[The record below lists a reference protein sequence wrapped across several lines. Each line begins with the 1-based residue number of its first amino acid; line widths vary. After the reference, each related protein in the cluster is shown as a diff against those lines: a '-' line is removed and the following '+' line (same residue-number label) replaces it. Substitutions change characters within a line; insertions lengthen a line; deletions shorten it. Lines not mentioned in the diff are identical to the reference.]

1 MEEDIH
7 PNDDKEAL
15 RRRLEVLKQE
25 YEMTAR
31 RLQKAEHR
39 DAVRRQG
46 SVSHQN
52 RFTHNE
58 SSSLFCTSSSV
69 LASELSDNQDAQ
81 QLRTIEKRSSVFS
94 TVEKIP
100 AIQFQLAEIA
110 SACPASMRS
119 PTHRLRSKRSR
130 LRLQNKERESD
141 TDYSQEKDRLV
152 PGKKSGSTEEK
163 AKLKRE
169 SDIEM
174 LPCKV
179 EKNQDLPKKGKTDDT
194 IAKKTRK
201 LKMIEKTEV
210 NCESAN
216 KPLVL
221 TDENNMA
228 FQTLNICQKQLP
240 PVGRS
245 KEKLQSRTAAYL
257 DPIQS
262 SSLPPSSDSDKS
274 DRMLPPDSNKDIK
287 HSSVMSGALDSCTLV
302 EGLTFPVEYYIR
314 TTRRMAASQSSVNLE
329 AVIQSQ
335 LTGGWGRR
343 KPSQSQMRGRG
354 HVSSE
359 LPESVRRSTN
369 QAGCRGKGQRRRGR
383 RRTTVVR
390 SPCSNAASDCTMS
403 LPASDS
409 QLDSSV
415 VIDLKSTPQSTAQSE
430 LEERPHGDSQPIP
443 SSVPTANLNPSK
455 EEEVTQDFKHLP
467 DSQLYFESKLH
478 PDSNLYPIF
487 RRGCGL
493 QTGGY
498 SSQPQTCMSKDDQ
511 SPLLPSLSSLIQ
523 TLQDTKNGL
532 LASVDIQDFH
542 LPDEDFGQLKL
553 EKLRMSSSL
562 VEPFV
567 YRVYNARRS
576 NRCQTARGRK
586 GNSEVLGGE
595 LFTPEPPTSFALEDS
610 LPLCQSD
617 PVDQSQ
623 IETQN
628 TDQSE
633 KHADHVNKPNSRSS
647 DRIDSGKE
655 QTGTIVKTEKTA
667 NDEHTVKTQTSG
679 NENVL
684 KVDPEVESRIHKQ
697 TDSPTLSE
705 NSPLCPALLDFS
717 PSLTSHTQ
725 RGQDPS
731 LPSLGLTPHFLSP
744 GSPTDLQR
752 HLLSPADS
760 RRSPTSNTPTGF
772 VSPDLVA
779 CKTFGKVKAN
789 TSMKSSDP
797 TKVEGDTETQNQS
810 EVSQEIIMG
819 AQNNANHSAT
829 GHENSVVP
837 ETEMQA
843 LCIMESEQKCSFD
856 TGNNPECRSK
866 MNCTSEIEVQPH
878 NLSESAAQHNPDIQ
892 KTQSSPK
899 AEVQT
904 CKHTDLKTETHKD
917 MVMNQSRRVDAS
929 GCAGHDEA
937 ISFDTSTNQQT
948 EDKMLCTTNADEAK
962 EHGTDLSN
970 SSPVPST
977 TLPKAGHRSSLLR
990 ETHTFKA
997 LEGGCVLD
1005 LCFVRWMAEDLCIC
1019 VVGEWSVCL
1028 WTQKKG
1034 VQPWS
1039 LIHTWTFAQ
1048 TVMSLQAI
1056 PDSSGLLCVTL
1067 GDLKITE
1074 ASMDGPFTQNVLCK
1088 DALQA
1093 VVGVSDCRLVC
1104 CTTPGDQQKVTVIT
1118 LTKEGRLVKT
1128 LLLVS
1133 AKQNIRTL
1141 AAVEGEKDALIG
1153 WTECKTLLIWS
1164 MKSGHLLQTIYLE
1177 KTLPMTNCMRGY
1189 SYRGVLCLL
1198 LQNTGNVCEEKSNT
1212 TLFALIAT
1220 NPLTGK
1226 HITLTSISNPAQHI
1240 QQLIDGDVFGSG
1252 LVGVFQSGHIAVW
1265 DLRGRVAKVVGVLD
1279 ELCRLARWAGPDT
1292 LLTGYLNG
1300 DVSVFQYN
1308 TV

>member
-1 MEEDIH
+1 MEED
-7 PNDDKEAL
+7 NDDKETL

-52 RFTHNE
+52 RFTLNE
-58 SSSLFCTSSSV
+58 SSLFCTSSSV
-69 LASELSDNQDAQ
+69 LASELSDNQDAE
-81 QLRTIEKRSSVFS
+81 QLRTIDKRSSLFS

-110 SACPASMRS
+110 STSPASMRS

-141 TDYSQEKDRLV
+141 TDYSQEKESLIQ
-152 PGKKSGSTEEK
+152 GKQSGCMEEK
-163 AKLKRE
+163 AKLKKER
-169 SDIEM
+169 DIEI

-179 EKNQDLPKKGKTDDT
+179 EKNKELPKKGKKDDT
-194 IAKKTRK
+194 IAKETRK
-201 LKMIEKTEV
+201 LQRSEKTEV
-210 NCESAN
+210 NCAD
-216 KPLVL
+216 KTLVSS
-221 TDENNMA
+221 DENNMA
-228 FQTLNICQKQLP
+228 FHTLNICQKQLP
-240 PVGRS
+240 PLGSS
-245 KEKLQSRTAAYL
+245 KELQSRTAAYL
-257 DPIQS
+257 DPIQT
-262 SSLPPSSDSDKS
+262 SSLPPSSESVHTDKS
-274 DRMLPPDSNKDIK
+274 YGMLPSDSNKNIN
-287 HSSVMSGALDSCTLV
+287 SSVMSGALDSCTLV

-329 AVIQSQ
+329 AVILSQ
-335 LTGGWGRR
+335 LTGGRGRR
-343 KPSQSQMRGRG
+343 KPSQSEMRGRG

-359 LPESVRRSTN
+359 RPESVRRSTN
-369 QAGCRGKGQRRRGR
+369 QTGGRGKGQRRRGR
-383 RRTTVVR
+383 RRTTIVR
-390 SPCSNAASDCTMS
+390 SPCSKAASDCTIS

-409 QLDSSV
+409 QLESPFG
-415 VIDLKSTPQSTAQSE
+415 IDLKSTPQSTAQSE
-430 LEERPHGDSQPIP
+430 LEERPQGDSQPIQL
-443 SSVPTANLNPSK
+443 SVPTANLNPSK
-455 EEEVTQDFKHLP
+455 EDDFTKDFKHLP
-467 DSQLYFESKLH
+467 DSQLYFESKLLT
-478 PDSNLYPIF
+478 DSNLYPIF
-487 RRGCGL
+487 RRGRGL
-493 QTGGY
+493 QIGEY
-498 SSQPQTCMSKDDQ
+498 SSQPQTCMSKDDH
-511 SPLLPSLSSLIQ
+511 SPLPPSLSSLIQ
-523 TLQDTKNGL
+523 GLPDTKIGL

-567 YRVYNARRS
+567 HRVYNTRRS
-576 NRCQTARGRK
+576 NRYQTAWGRK
-586 GNSEVLGGE
+586 DNGGE
-595 LFTPEPPTSFALEDS
+595 LFTPEPPTSFTLEDS

-617 PVDQSQ
+617 PVEQSQ
-623 IETQN
+623 IEIQN

-647 DRIDSGKE
+647 DRIDSGEE
-655 QTGTIVKTEKTA
+655 QTSTIIKTEKTA

-684 KVDPEVESRIHKQ
+684 KVDPEVELQMHKQ
-697 TDSPTLSE
+697 TDSQTLSE
-705 NSPLCPALLDFS
+705 NSRLCPALLDFS
-717 PSLTSHTQ
+717 PLLTSHTQ
-725 RGQDPS
+725 RGQDHS
-731 LPSLGLTPHFLSP
+731 LPSLGLTPHFLSQ

-752 HLLSPADS
+752 LLFSPADS
-760 RRSPTSNTPTGF
+760 RRSPSSNMPTGC
-772 VSPDLVA
+772 VSPDFVSR
-779 CKTFGKVKAN
+779 KTCGNVKAN

-797 TKVEGDTETQNQS
+797 TKVEGDTETQNQT
-810 EVSQEIIMG
+810 EVRHEIIMG

-829 GHENSVVP
+829 GYENSIVP
-837 ETEMQA
+837 ETEMKA
-843 LCIMESEQKCSFD
+843 LCIMEREQKCSFD
-856 TGNNPECRSK
+856 AENNPECKSK
-866 MNCTSEIEVQPH
+866 INCTSEIEVQPH
-878 NLSESAAQHNPDIQ
+878 NLSESAAQHTDR
-892 KTQSSPK
+892 
-899 AEVQT
+899 
-904 CKHTDLKTETHKD
+904 KHTDLKTETHKG
-917 MVMNQSRRVDAS
+917 MVMNQSQCVDAS

-948 EDKMLCTTNADEAK
+948 EEKMVCTTNADEAK
-962 EHGTDLSN
+962 EHGSDFIHL
-970 SSPVPST
+970 SPVPT
-977 TLPKAGHRSSLLR
+977 IILPKAGHCSSLLR
-990 ETHTFKA
+990 EMHTFKA

-1005 LCFVRWMAEDLCIC
+1005 LCFVRWTAEDLCIC
-1019 VVGEWSVCL
+1019 VAGEWSVCL

-1034 VQPWS
+1034 VQLWS

-1048 TVMSLQAI
+1048 SVMSLQAI

-1067 GDLKITE
+1067 GDLEITE
-1074 ASMDGPFTQNVLCK
+1074 ARVLCCPSMDGPFTQNVVCQ

-1093 VVGVSDCRLVC
+1093 LEGVSDCRLVC
-1104 CTTPGDQQKVTVIT
+1104 CSTPGEQQKVTVIT
-1118 LTKEGRLVKT
+1118 LSKEGRVVKT
-1128 LLLVS
+1128 LSLVP

-1141 AAVEGEKDALIG
+1141 ATIEGEKDALIG

-1226 HITLTSISNPAQHI
+1226 HITLTSISSPAQHI

-1265 DLRGRVAKVVGVLD
+1265 DLRGRVAKVIGVLD

>member
-1 MEEDIH
+1 MALLFTDDGTINNVRYSINCKYKSQNTLQYDMEEDIH
-7 PNDDKEAL
+7 PNDDKETL

-31 RLQKAEHR
+31 RLEKAEHR

-58 SSSLFCTSSSV
+58 SSISCTSSSV
-69 LASELSDNQDAQ
+69 LASDLSDNQDAQ

-110 SACPASMRS
+110 YTSPASMRS

-141 TDYSQEKDRLV
+141 TDYSQEKESLIQ
-152 PGKKSGSTEEK
+152 GKQSGCTEER
-163 AKLKRE
+163 AKLKKER
-169 SDIEM
+169 DIEM
-174 LPCKV
+174 LPS
-179 EKNQDLPKKGKTDDT
+179 EKDQELPKKGKKGDT
-194 IAKKTRK
+194 IAKESRK
-201 LKMIEKTEV
+201 LKKIEKTEV

-216 KPLVL
+216 KTLVSS
-221 TDENNMA
+221 DENNKA
-228 FQTLNICQKQLP
+228 FHTLNICQKQLP
-240 PVGRS
+240 PVGSS
-245 KEKLQSRTAAYL
+245 KELLSRTAAHL
-257 DPIQS
+257 DPIQT
-262 SSLPPSSDSDKS
+262 SSLPPSSDSVRTEKS
-274 DRMLPPDSNKDIK
+274 YGMLPQDSNKNIN
-287 HSSVMSGALDSCTLV
+287 SSVMSGALDSCTLV

-329 AVIQSQ
+329 AVILSQ
-335 LTGGWGRR
+335 LTGGRGRR
-343 KPSQSQMRGRG
+343 KPSQSEMRGRG
-354 HVSSE
+354 HLSSE
-359 LPESVRRSTN
+359 RPESVRRSTN

-383 RRTTVVR
+383 RRTTIVR
-390 SPCSNAASDCTMS
+390 SPPSETASDCTIL

-409 QLDSSV
+409 QLESSV
-415 VIDLKSTPQSTAQSE
+415 LIDLKSTPQSTAQSE
-430 LEERPHGDSQPIP
+430 LEERPRGDSQPIP
-443 SSVPTANLNPSK
+443 SSVPTANLNP
-455 EEEVTQDFKHLP
+455 
-467 DSQLYFESKLH
+467 
-478 PDSNLYPIF
+478 N
-487 RRGCGL
+487 
-493 QTGGY
+493 
-498 SSQPQTCMSKDDQ
+498 Q

-523 TLQDTKNGL
+523 GLPDTKIGL

-567 YRVYNARRS
+567 HRVYNTRRK
-576 NRCQTARGRK
+576 NRWQTAWGRK
-586 GNSEVLGGE
+586 DNYEVLGGE
-595 LFTPEPPTSFALEDS
+595 LFTPEPPTSFTLEDS
-610 LPLCQSD
+610 LPLLH
-617 PVDQSQ
+617 

-628 TDQSE
+628 IDQSE
-633 KHADHVNKPNSRSS
+633 NHADHVNKPNSRSS
-647 DRIDSGKE
+647 DRIDSGEE
-655 QTGTIVKTEKTA
+655 QTRTIITTEKTA

-679 NENVL
+679 NENLL
-684 KVDPEVESRIHKQ
+684 KEVESRMHKQ
-697 TDSPTLSE
+697 TDSQTHSE
-705 NSPLCPALLDFS
+705 NSPLRPALLDFS
-717 PSLTSHTQ
+717 PLLTSHTQ

-752 HLLSPADS
+752 HLFSPADS
-760 RRSPTSNTPTGF
+760 RRSPSSNMPTGC
-772 VSPDLVA
+772 VSPDLVSR
-779 CKTFGKVKAN
+779 KTCGNVKAN
-789 TSMKSSDP
+789 TSLKSSDP
-797 TKVEGDTETQNQS
+797 TKVEGDTETQNQT
-810 EVSQEIIMG
+810 EVGHEIIMG

-829 GHENSVVP
+829 GYENSIVP

-843 LCIMESEQKCSFD
+843 LCIMEREQKCSVD
-856 TGNNPECRSK
+856 TENNPECKSK

-878 NLSESAAQHNPDIQ
+878 NLSESAAQHNPHIEI
-892 KTQSSPK
+892 
-899 AEVQT
+899 EVQG
-904 CKHTDLKTETHKD
+904 CKYTDLKTETHKD
-917 MVMNQSRRVDAS
+917 MVMNQSLCVDAS

-937 ISFDTSTNQQT
+937 ISFDTSTNQQR
-948 EDKMLCTTNADEAK
+948 EEKMVCTTNADEAEK
-962 EHGTDLSN
+962 HGSDFIN
-970 SSPVPST
+970 SSPVPSII
-977 TLPKAGHRSSLLR
+977 LPKAGHCSPLLR
-990 ETHTFKA
+990 EMHTFK
-997 LEGGCVLD
+997 
-1005 LCFVRWMAEDLCIC
+1005 
-1019 VVGEWSVCL
+1019 S
-1028 WTQKKG
+1028 
-1034 VQPWS
+1034 
-1039 LIHTWTFAQ
+1039 
-1048 TVMSLQAI
+1048 VMSLQAI

-1067 GDLKITE
+1067 GDLEIRE
-1074 ASMDGPFTQNVLCK
+1074 ARVLCCQSMDGPFTQNVVCK

-1093 VVGVSDCRLVC
+1093 VEGVSDCRLVC
-1104 CTTPGDQQKVTVIT
+1104 CSTPGEQQKVTVIT
-1118 LTKEGRLVKT
+1118 LSKEGRIEKT
-1128 LLLVS
+1128 LSLVPG
-1133 AKQNIRTL
+1133 KQNIRTL
-1141 AAVEGEKDALIG
+1141 ATVEGEKDALIG

-1226 HITLTSISNPAQHI
+1226 HITLTCISSPAQHI

-1279 ELCRLARWAGPDT
+1279 ELCRLARWLGPDT